1 MQSDIV
7 ADIQAKLDDLDNDTD
22 IYSNHCDDMRYY
34 LFLEK
39 LVNIFDNILHA
50 FFTPV
55 PLVFPLW
62 GRSFYRRWPPDIA
75 VLAGT
80 CGDWWAPFPP
90 CGVVDKKKTL
100 LQCSMLI

>member
-7 ADIQAKLDDLDNDTD
+7 ADIQAKLDDLD

-80 CGDWWAPFPP
+80 CGDWRAPSPP
-90 CGVVDKKKTL
+90 VGLWIRKKHFYNVP
-100 LQCSMLI
+100 C